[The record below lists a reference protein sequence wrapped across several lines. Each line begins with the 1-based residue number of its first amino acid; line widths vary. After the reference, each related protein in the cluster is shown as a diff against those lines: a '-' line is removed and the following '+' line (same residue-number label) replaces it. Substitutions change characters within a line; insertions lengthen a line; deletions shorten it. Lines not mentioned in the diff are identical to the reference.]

1 MDEEYYQGFL
11 KVYPVKKPVKESKD
25 GKGSVHEW
33 IEVDCAA
40 PASIFTAGAAD
51 TL

>member
-11 KVYPVKKPVKESKD
+11 KVYPVKKPVEALRD
-25 GKGSVHEW
+25 GKGSVYEW

-40 PASIFTAGAAD
+40 PALIFTAGAAD